1 MNTSDICLLPSQ
13 ATSSPWPLKLKSG
26 PHVDLLTTCDFSS
39 SVQNQKESD
48 PINKSVG
55 TLLHQALS
63 AKDTQERVAAA
74 RQTIEKSNGACGL
87 AWLVLARE
95 GVNSPESAMIYS
107 QRAIDRIKQELH
119 DSNFGEYCLYNNTY
133 TIALADA
140 AEMAFNAGRKRDA
153 IEMLR
158 QQLDADVEDE
168 LWSDCQIILRDQL
181 AGLHIQMGEAKE
193 AQTILY
199 SHPDNIEAWHYLNA
213 LAHYVISGDCLTA
226 RSALACAFKA
236 GTITAQKLL
245 GSYSIFEHNSDQLDQ
260 AICIEKAA
268 AAWHS
273 NEAARD
279 WLKNVFQDP
288 NSVVSRESI
297 AIAIENKDKKRWE
310 LWDSRE
316 TSAAY
321 FMDQESYKEAAK
333 EFKAALRE
341 AERIDY
347 SYFPFL
353 NTITGLLALNEEV
366 DFLPLAALTKEEL
379 QQKIDARVKRFNAE
393 KFNNDCPNDALM
405 PLHFQS
411 FATIYRELGD
421 LEAATTNLTKA
432 MQLVQNASANT
443 SLSTSTSS
451 SANTSTETAIT
462 LAEIVEIQQTLAELL
477 YEQSRYPEA
486 LMHCRQVLAMQE
498 QYLGAT
504 HFDEL
509 INLELAHDCCQQLG
523 DQAGAEA
530 LAAKMKAIDP
540 FALG

>member
-1 MNTSDICLLPSQ
+1 MNTSDICLLPNQ
-13 ATSSPWPLKLKSG
+13 APSSPWPLKLKSG
-26 PHVDLLTTCDFSS
+26 PHQDLLTTCDFSDS
-39 SVQNQKESD
+39 AQSQKEND
-48 PINKSVG
+48 PLNKSVG
-55 TLLHQALS
+55 TLLYKALS
-63 AKDTQERVAAA
+63 AKDAQERVAAA
-74 RQTIEKSNGACGL
+74 RQTIDSSNGACGI

-119 DSNFGEYCLYNNTY
+119 DSNFGEYCLYNSTY

-158 QQLDADVEDE
+158 QQLDADVADE

-181 AGLHIQMGEAKE
+181 ASLLIQMGEAKE
-193 AQTILY
+193 AQTFLY

-226 RSALACAFKA
+226 RSALTCAFKA

-245 GSYSIFEHNSDQLDQ
+245 GSYSIFEHNSDQFDQ

-268 AAWHS
+268 AAWLN
-273 NEAARD
+273 NEAARG

-297 AIAIENKDKKRWE
+297 AIAIENKDKKRWQ

-379 QQKIDARVKRFNAE
+379 RQKLDARVERFKAE
-393 KFNNDCPNDALM
+393 KFINDCPNDALM
-405 PLHFQS
+405 ALHFQS

-421 LEAATTNLTKA
+421 LEAATANQIKA
-432 MQLVQNASANT
+432 LQIVQSESAN
-443 SLSTSTSS
+443 TSTSS
-451 SANTSTETAIT
+451 STSTSTAT
-462 LAEIVEIQQTLAELL
+462 ALSFAEIVEIKQTLAELL

-486 LMHCRQVLAMQE
+486 LMYCRQALTMQE

-509 INLELAHDCCQQLG
+509 VTLELAHDCCQQLG
-523 DQAGAEA
+523 DQAGAET
-530 LAAKMKAIDP
+530 LAGKMRAIDP
-540 FALG
+540 IAG

>member
-1 MNTSDICLLPSQ
+1 MNTSDTCLLASQ
-13 ATSSPWPLKLKSG
+13 APSSPWPLKLKSG
-26 PHVDLLTTCDFSS
+26 PHQDLLTTCDFSD
-39 SVQNQKESD
+39 SVQNQD
-48 PINKSVG
+48 DNDLINKSVG
-55 TLLHQALS
+55 RLLHKALS
-63 AKDTQERVAAA
+63 AKDVQERVAAA
-74 RQTIEKSNGACGL
+74 RQCIESSNGSCGL

-119 DSNFGEYCLYNNTY
+119 DSNFGEYCLYNSTY

-153 IEMLR
+153 TEMLR

-181 AGLHIQMGEAKE
+181 ASLLIQMGEAKE
-193 AQTILY
+193 AQTFLY

-236 GTITAQKLL
+236 GTVTAQKLL
-245 GSYSIFEHNSDQLDQ
+245 GSYSIFEHNSDQFDQ

-268 AAWHS
+268 AAWLN
-273 NEAARD
+273 NEDARG
-279 WLKNVFQDP
+279 WLKNVFQDA

-297 AIAIENKDKKRWE
+297 AIAIQNKDKKRWQ

-347 SYFPFL
+347 SHFPFL
-353 NTITGLLALNEEV
+353 NTITGLLALHEEV
-366 DFLPLAALTKEEL
+366 EFLPLAALTKEEL
-379 QQKIDARVKRFNAE
+379 RQKIDARVERFNPE
-393 KFNNDCPNDALM
+393 TFKNDCHKDALL

-411 FATIYRELGD
+411 FATIYKALGD

-432 MQLVQNASANT
+432 MQLVQNANSN
-443 SLSTSTSS
+443 SNS
-451 SANTSTETAIT
+451 NTSTATALS

-486 LMHCRQVLAMQE
+486 LMHCRQVLGMQE

-509 INLELAHDCCQQLG
+509 ATLELAHDCCQQLG

-530 LAAKMKAIDP
+530 LAGKMKAIDP